1 MRAKLHLARH
11 RRTRSPRVAALLA
24 VAGIAV
30 AGTASTGSH
39 MVRSGDTLSEL
50 AAKHG
55 VSVAELAEAN
65 GIDDP
70 NRVAAGTKL
79 VIPGAQ
85 GAGKPKADGAGRSE
99 RSGGKAGSGK
109 HQGASHT
116 VAPGETLSAIAAR
129 YGVTVRALAQANGIT
144 DVNRITA
151 GQRLA
156 IPGSGA
162 ASDDRSSAGAASG
175 DRSSA
180 GGASG
185 EVDTSRFPALL
196 QASPE
201 RLALVPSFQHWAG
214 VYGVPLDLLMAMTW
228 LESGWQDDVVSSA
241 GAIGI
246 GQLMPDTVTWMR
258 DVIIGEP
265 LDPYN
270 ADDNIRM
277 SAAYLRWLL
286 DRTGGDQA
294 MALAGYYQGLAA
306 VRSAGVFP
314 STRVYVAD
322 VLAFRDRH
330 F

>member
-99 RSGGKAGSGK
+99 RSDGKAGSGK

-201 RLALVPSFQHWAG
+201 RLALVPSFQRWAG